1 MNRTLLTLVLVASAG
16 AAGAQT
22 ATTPITGNVNV
33 TPGTGPSAPAAGM
46 TNPPMNVP
54 PGGGATLG
62 TNATVNSNTG
72 VRGPVT
78 GGAQTNTNAQTNSNA
93 QMNHNQMNHQMGSGQ
108 MNGSMGASGSAG
120 TSANANM
127 ATAPAQRLTGAA
139 GTAQRRIE
147 QDGYKNVQNLQRGAD
162 GLWRGTA
169 MRGNAQ
175 VQVTVDRAGNVS
187 TQ

>member
-78 GGAQTNTNAQTNSNA
+78 GGAQTNTNAQTNGNA
-93 QMNHNQMNHQMGSGQ
+93 QMNNQMGSGQ
-108 MNGSMGASGSAG
+108 MNSNMGASGSAG
-120 TSANANM
+120 ASSNASM
-127 ATAPAQRLTGAA
+127 ATAPAPRLTGAA

-169 MRGNAQ
+169 MRGNTQ
-175 VQVTVDRAGNVS
+175 VQVAVDRAGNVS